1 MANPRKAPRPY
12 RAPKFRMGF
21 SKESWATREA
31 AKKAGQGYLDSL
43 EPRYRAGRSIRVTK
57 DNRPM
62 GGIEGIGRPA
72 VFFPDAA
79 YIRRD
84 RKLNPGTRFT
94 YEIWKEQ

>member
-1 MANPRKAPRPY
+1 
-12 RAPKFRMGF
+12 
-21 SKESWATREA
+21 
-31 AKKAGQGYLDSL
+31 
-43 EPRYRAGRSIRVTK
+43 
-57 DNRPM
+57 M

-84 RKLNPGTRFT
+84 LKLNPGTRFT